1 MILFIFK
8 SINLHKNLTNSV
20 KKYFLQRLTKIIF
33 IINFCIKSNS
43 FLVNIFSLIA
53 ITYIVENILN
63 F

>member
-43 FLVNIFSLIA
+43 FLLNIFSLIA
-53 ITYIVENILN
+53 ITYSVENFVN